1 MQSKIV
7 FREML
12 SELKALADVQGNYL
26 TKEDIKKF
34 FPGDALNEE
43 QFGLVCEYLVS
54 QKIKVDGY
62 EPAPKTPETA
72 QKTVKEHAE
81 RASASNPET
90 EKQEENSETQDGEG
104 PDFLGMYLEELAEI
118 EKLSETE
125 EERLF
130 FEAVNGDSMAKSTL
144 AGQYLET
151 VYELAMTYVASELP
165 IEDLVQEGN
174 IGLLLALE
182 NLEATPNL
190 EEYRKQVFDGIRK
203 AMEEAVEMSQD
214 KKDLDD
220 EIVGRVNHLNE
231 SILSLEEDLGHKVSM
246 SELSAY
252 LEMPLEEIKDVLR
265 MAGDEMKDKSD
276 VR

>member
-1 MQSKIV
+1 MQRSKNFPRRKKNV
-7 FREML
+7 CFRGGKWRFHGKKHAGRTVSGNGL
-12 SELKALADVQGNYL
+12 RACHDVCRFRAADRRSG
-26 TKEDIKKF
+26 
-34 FPGDALNEE
+34 
-43 QFGLVCEYLVS
+43 
-54 QKIKVDGY
+54 
-62 EPAPKTPETA
+62 
-72 QKTVKEHAE
+72 
-81 RASASNPET
+81 
-90 EKQEENSETQDGEG
+90 
-104 PDFLGMYLEELAEI
+104 
-118 EKLSETE
+118 
-125 EERLF
+125 
-130 FEAVNGDSMAKSTL
+130 
-144 AGQYLET
+144 AG
-151 VYELAMTYVASELP
+151 
-165 IEDLVQEGN
+165 GN

-182 NLEATPNL
+182 NLEAKPNL

>member
-26 TKEDIKKF
+26 TKEDVKKF

-62 EPAPKTPETA
+62 EPAQKTPETA

-144 AGQYLET
+144 AGQYLE
-151 VYELAMTYVASELP
+151 
-165 IEDLVQEGN
+165 QEGN

-182 NLEATPNL
+182 NLEAKPNL

>member
-1 MQSKIV
+1 MQ
-7 FREML
+7 RERL
-12 SELKALADVQGNYL
+12 LRILR
-26 TKEDIKKF
+26 
-34 FPGDALNEE
+34 
-43 QFGLVCEYLVS
+43 
-54 QKIKVDGY
+54 QKNRK
-62 EPAPKTPETA
+62 
-72 QKTVKEHAE
+72 KTVKHRTGKA
-81 RASASNPET
+81 RISLVCIWRNLQRS
-90 EKQEENSETQDGEG
+90 K
-104 PDFLGMYLEELAEI
+104 
-118 EKLSETE
+118 KLSETE

-151 VYELAMTYVASELP
+151 VYELAMTYVASEPP

-174 IGLLLALE
+174 IGLPLALE
-182 NLEATPNL
+182 NLEAKPNL

>member
-151 VYELAMTYVASELP
+151 VYELAMTYVAS
-165 IEDLVQEGN
+165 G
-174 IGLLLALE
+174 
-182 NLEATPNL
+182 
-190 EEYRKQVFDGIRK
+190 
-203 AMEEAVEMSQD
+203 
-214 KKDLDD
+214 
-220 EIVGRVNHLNE
+220 E
-231 SILSLEEDLGHKVSM
+231 SSHI
-246 SELSAY
+246 
-252 LEMPLEEIKDVLR
+252 
-265 MAGDEMKDKSD
+265 
-276 VR
+276 